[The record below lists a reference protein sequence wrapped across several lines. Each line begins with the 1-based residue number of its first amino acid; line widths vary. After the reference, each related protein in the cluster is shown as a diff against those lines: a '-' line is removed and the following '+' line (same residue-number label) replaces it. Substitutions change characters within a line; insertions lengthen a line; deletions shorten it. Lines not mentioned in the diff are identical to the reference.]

1 MMMHFWSL
9 QSLIKQGLSEAMS
22 NSSDVLVIGAGLAGL
37 SAAIKLQEAGRDV
50 RIIESSD
57 RPGGRVTSDIIDG
70 FICDRGFQLI
80 NSKYPALQA
89 LNVIQEIDFIKA
101 PRVIEVALGNQR
113 RALGDPRVAPWTA
126 LDKATGSIPE
136 KLSLLRFLAA
146 SPKENQSVE
155 DVLNSSG
162 SVYVRALRPF
172 LQGVFLTDPKNVDAR
187 YGQSIVKSFV
197 TGSPGIPRK
206 GVAELSKA
214 LAARVDS
221 ITYGV
226 QADSIEGNVVR
237 TSAGD
242 FKAATI
248 IVATD
253 ATTATQLL
261 GLNEVPRMAG
271 CITWYHAVATN
282 PSGSGRLIVDGQ
294 NRGPIINSLVIS
306 DISTDYAPVGQ
317 HLVSTTTDL
326 GATESDVRRHLAI
339 VWGISTHDW
348 QLIAKYEIPA
358 ALPIQ
363 SIGRALTQQV
373 KVSEG
378 LYVVGDHRA
387 VPSQQGALF
396 SGNLA
401 AELILNQS

>member
-1 MMMHFWSL
+1 
-9 QSLIKQGLSEAMS
+9 MS
-22 NSSDVLVIGAGLAGL
+22 NSSDVLIIGAGLAGL
-37 SAAIKLQEAGRDV
+37 SAAISLQESGKNV

-80 NSKYPALQA
+80 NSKYPAIQA
-89 LNVIQEIDFIKA
+89 LDVLKEIDFIAA
-101 PRVIEVALGNQR
+101 PRVIEVALGNDR

-126 LDKATGSIPE
+126 LDKTTGTIPE
-136 KLSLLRFLAA
+136 KLSLLRFLAS
-146 SPKENQSVE
+146 SPKENESIE
-155 DVLNSSG
+155 DVLNPSG
-162 SVYVRALRPF
+162 SVYFRAIRPF

-187 YGQSIVKSFV
+187 YGLSIVKSFI
-197 TGSPGIPRK
+197 TGSPGVPRR

-214 LAARVDS
+214 LALRVNS

-226 QADSIEGNVVR
+226 RADSLEGKIVQ
-237 TSAGD
+237 TSAGE
-242 FKAATI
+242 FTASTI
-248 IVATD
+248 VVATD

-261 GLNEVPRMAG
+261 GLPEVPRMAG
-271 CITWYHAVATN
+271 CITWYHAVTNN
-282 PSGSGRLIVDGQ
+282 PSGNGRLIVDGQ
-294 NRGPIINSLVIS
+294 NRGPIINSIVMS
-306 DISTDYAPVGQ
+306 DISSSYAPLGQ

-339 VWGISTHDW
+339 VWGMSTHDW

-363 SIGRALTQQV
+363 SVGRALTQAV
-373 KVSEG
+373 KVSESV
-378 LYVVGDHRA
+378 YVVGDHRA

-396 SGNLA
+396 SGRLA
-401 AELILNQS
+401 AELILNKS

>member
-1 MMMHFWSL
+1 
-9 QSLIKQGLSEAMS
+9 MS
-22 NSSDVLVIGAGLAGL
+22 NSSDVLVVGAGLAGL
-37 SAAIKLQEAGRDV
+37 SAAIKLQEAGRNV
-50 RIIESSD
+50 WVIESSD

-113 RALGDPRVAPWTA
+113 RALGDPQVAPWTA
-126 LDKATGSIPE
+126 LDKATGTIPE

-146 SPKENQSVE
+146 SPKDNQSVE
-155 DVLNSSG
+155 DVLSSSG

-221 ITYGV
+221 ISYGV
-226 QADSIEGNVVR
+226 QADSIEGKVVR

-242 FKAATI
+242 FKATTI

-261 GLNEVPRMAG
+261 GLNEVARMAG

-282 PSGSGRLIVDGQ
+282 PSGSGRLVVDGQ
-294 NRGPIINSLVIS
+294 NRGPIINSIVIS
-306 DISTDYAPVGQ
+306 DISSDYAPVGQ

-339 VWGISTHDW
+339 MWGISTHDW

-363 SIGRALTQQV
+363 SIGRALTQPV

-401 AELILNQS
+401 AELILNQG

>member
-1 MMMHFWSL
+1 
-9 QSLIKQGLSEAMS
+9 MS
-22 NSSDVLVIGAGLAGL
+22 NSSDVLIIGAGLAGM
-37 SAAIKLQEAGRDV
+37 SAAISLQEAGRDV
-50 RIIESSD
+50 QIIESSD

-80 NSKYPALQA
+80 NSKYPALQS
-89 LNVIQEIDFIKA
+89 LDVIKEIDFIRA
-101 PRVIEVALGNQR
+101 PRVIEVSLGNDR

-126 LDKATGSIPE
+126 LDKATGTIPE
-136 KLSLLRFLAA
+136 KLSLLRFLA
-146 SPKENQSVE
+146 STPKENQSVE
-155 DVLNSSG
+155 DVLKTSG
-162 SVYVRALRPF
+162 SVYARALRPF
-172 LQGVFLTDPKNVDAR
+172 LQGVFLTDPNNVDAR
-187 YGQSIVKSFV
+187 YGQSIIKSFV
-197 TGSPGIPRK
+197 TGSIGVPRK

-214 LAARVDS
+214 LAARVRS

-226 QADSIEGNVVR
+226 QVDSLEGKVVK

-242 FKAATI
+242 FNAATV

-261 GLNEVPRMAG
+261 GLAEVPRMAG
-271 CITWYHAVATN
+271 CITWYHAVTNN
-282 PSGSGRLIVDGQ
+282 PSGDGRLVVDGQ
-294 NRGPIINSLVIS
+294 NRGPIINSIVMS
-306 DISTDYAPVGQ
+306 DISSSYAPLGQ

-326 GATESDVRRHLAI
+326 GATESDVRRHLA
-339 VWGISTHDW
+339 VMWGMSTHDW

-363 SIGRALTQQV
+363 NAGRALTQTV
-373 KVSEG
+373 KVSENVF
-378 LYVVGDHRA
+378 VVGDHRA

-396 SGNLA
+396 SGRLA

>member
-1 MMMHFWSL
+1 M
-9 QSLIKQGLSEAMS
+9 SES
-22 NSSDVLVIGAGLAGL
+22 CDVLIIGAGLAGI
-37 SAAIKLQEAGRDV
+37 SAAISLQEAGRDV
-50 RIIESSD
+50 RIVESSD
-57 RPGGRVTSDIIDG
+57 RPGGRVTSDVIDG

-80 NSKYPALQA
+80 NANYPALQA
-89 LNVIQEIDFIKA
+89 LDVIKEIDFVRA
-101 PRVIEVALGNQR
+101 PRVIEVALGNDR

-126 LDKATGSIPE
+126 LDKATGTIPE
-136 KLSLLRFLAA
+136 KLSLLRFLV
-146 SPKENQSVE
+146 STPKENQSVE
-155 DVLNSSG
+155 DVLKGSG

-172 LQGVFLTDPKNVDAR
+172 LQGVFLTEPKNVDAR
-187 YGQSIVKSFV
+187 YGQSIIKSFV
-197 TGSPGIPRK
+197 TGSVGVPRK

-214 LAARVDS
+214 LAARVRS

-226 QADSIEGNVVR
+226 QADSLEGKVVKTSTCDFNFANV
-237 TSAGD
+237 
-242 FKAATI
+242 

-261 GLNEVPRMAG
+261 GLPEVPRMAG
-271 CITWYHAVATN
+271 CITWYHAVTNN

-294 NRGPIINSLVIS
+294 NRGPIINSIVIS
-306 DISTDYAPVGQ
+306 DVSSSYAPLGQ

-326 GATESDVRRHLAI
+326 GATESDVRRHLS
-339 VWGISTHDW
+339 VMWRMSTHDW

-363 SIGRALTQQV
+363 NVGRALTQTV
-373 KVSEG
+373 KVSDNVF
-378 LYVVGDHRA
+378 VVGDHRA

-396 SGNLA
+396 SGRLA

>member
-1 MMMHFWSL
+1 MMHFWSL

-22 NSSDVLVIGAGLAGL
+22 NSSDVLVVGAGLAGL
-37 SAAIKLQEAGRDV
+37 SAAIKLQEAGRNV
-50 RIIESSD
+50 WVIESSD

-113 RALGDPRVAPWTA
+113 RALGDPQVAPWTA
-126 LDKATGSIPE
+126 LDKATGTIPE

-146 SPKENQSVE
+146 SPKDNQSVE
-155 DVLNSSG
+155 DVLSSSG

-221 ITYGV
+221 ISYGV
-226 QADSIEGNVVR
+226 QADSIEGKVVR

-242 FKAATI
+242 FKATTI

-261 GLNEVPRMAG
+261 GLNEVARMAG
-271 CITWYHAVATN
+271 CTTWYHAVATN
-282 PSGSGRLIVDGQ
+282 PSGSGRLVVDGQ
-294 NRGPIINSLVIS
+294 NRGPIINSIVIS
-306 DISTDYAPVGQ
+306 DISSDYAPVGQ

-339 VWGISTHDW
+339 MWGISTHDW

-363 SIGRALTQQV
+363 SIGRALTQPV

-401 AELILNQS
+401 AELILNQG

>member
-1 MMMHFWSL
+1 
-9 QSLIKQGLSEAMS
+9 MS
-22 NSSDVLVIGAGLAGL
+22 NSSDVLVVGAGLAGL
-37 SAAIKLQEAGRDV
+37 SAAIKLQEAGRNV
-50 RIIESSD
+50 WVIESSD

-113 RALGDPRVAPWTA
+113 RALGDPQVAPWTA
-126 LDKATGSIPE
+126 LDKATGTIPE

-146 SPKENQSVE
+146 SPKDNQSVE
-155 DVLNSSG
+155 DVLSSSG

-221 ITYGV
+221 ISYGV
-226 QADSIEGNVVR
+226 QADSIEGKVVR

-242 FKAATI
+242 FKATTI

-261 GLNEVPRMAG
+261 GLNEVARMAG

-282 PSGSGRLIVDGQ
+282 PSGSGRLVVDGQ
-294 NRGPIINSLVIS
+294 NRGPIINSIVIS
-306 DISTDYAPVGQ
+306 DISSDYAPVGQ

-339 VWGISTHDW
+339 MWGISTHDW

-363 SIGRALTQQV
+363 SIGRALTQPV

-396 SGNLA
+396 TGNLA
-401 AELILNQS
+401 AELILNQG

>member
-1 MMMHFWSL
+1 MMHFWSL

-22 NSSDVLVIGAGLAGL
+22 NSSDVLVVGAGLAGL
-37 SAAIKLQEAGRDV
+37 SAAIKLQEAGRNV
-50 RIIESSD
+50 WVIESSD

-113 RALGDPRVAPWTA
+113 RALGDPQVAPWTA
-126 LDKATGSIPE
+126 LDKATGTIPE

-146 SPKENQSVE
+146 SPKDNQSVE
-155 DVLNSSG
+155 DVLSSSG

-221 ITYGV
+221 ISYGV
-226 QADSIEGNVVR
+226 QADSIEGKVVR
-237 TSAGD
+237 TSVGD
-242 FKAATI
+242 FKATTI

-261 GLNEVPRMAG
+261 GLNEVARMAG

-282 PSGSGRLIVDGQ
+282 PSGSGRLVVDGQ
-294 NRGPIINSLVIS
+294 NRGPIINSIVIS
-306 DISTDYAPVGQ
+306 DISSDYAPVGQ

-339 VWGISTHDW
+339 MWGISTHDW

-363 SIGRALTQQV
+363 SIGRALTQPV

-401 AELILNQS
+401 AELILNQG